1 MKLKPKLSLATLII
15 VAMILGI
22 LCGLTFG
29 ERCRDLSIIG
39 NVYITLLQMCVL
51 PYVVLSILYGI
62 GKLSFS
68 DAKMLALKG
77 GIMIFIFWSISI
89 LFVLL
94 LPLTFP
100 NWTAASFFSTS
111 IVALPPK
118 MDYLNL
124 YIPANPF
131 NAMANNL
138 VPAVTLFCICVGVAL
153 IGMKDKQVVIDSL
166 GILTGALGKV
176 TNTMVKLTP
185 IGTFAIV
192 ASAAGTMTIEEFGR
206 IQVYFITFIVASL
219 IMTFCIFPLLV
230 SAFTPFKYRDIL
242 SVSKDALL
250 TAFTTG
256 NLFILLPMIS
266 NNLKELLENYN
277 LNNDTRE
284 SMNDIIIPICYNFPN
299 AGKLL
304 ALLFVMFAAWF
315 DGVKI
320 GILQYPDFI
329 SSGLLSFFGSTNSA
343 MPFLLS
349 HFQIS
354 SDLFEIY
361 LVSGVINGKFATL
374 LAAIY
379 LLCFTLLTTAW
390 LTKMVKFNPK
400 KLFIN
405 ITIMVVVT
413 AVALIGTKI
422 TLKTLTKNNQ
432 DSKEVLASMVIKNKV
447 ESVVSKKYP
456 KKSAWEEILSK
467 HPGKNRLEM
476 IQERGVLKIGYNLN
490 TRPFTYFNAKGE
502 LVGFD
507 IAIAHKLAKDIKC
520 TLKFIP
526 MNYYDIKQGLNA
538 GVIDIA
544 MAGISKTLERIEK
557 LNFTEPY
564 MNINLAFVTHDYKLD
579 DYRQARD
586 IALIK
591 NIKIA
596 ILKGSAHRKFV
607 EKRIPQG
614 TFIDLENIE
623 DFFNGKVKADVLL
636 TSAEQGSAWAILY
649 PSYGVVVPRPNIH
662 TFGTAYAI
670 AKGDLEFNNFLNEWL
685 RMQKNNG
692 VIKQLYSYWILGQ
705 NIKPKEPRWNLW
717 DNVIHPPAKQ

>member
-15 VAMILGI
+15 IAMILGI
-22 LCGLTFG
+22 LCGLIFG

-51 PYVVLSILYGI
+51 PYVVLSILFGI
-62 GKLSFS
+62 GKLSFK

-77 GIMIFIFWSISI
+77 GIMTFIFWGVSI

-153 IGMKDKQVVIDSL
+153 IGMKDKQVVINSL

-219 IMTFCIFPLLV
+219 VMTFCIFPLLV

-266 NNLKELLENYN
+266 NNLKELLEKYN
-277 LNNDTRE
+277 LNNDERE

-400 KLFIN
+400 KLLIN
-405 ITIMVVVT
+405 ITVMFAVT

-422 TLKTLTKNNQ
+422 TLITLTKNNQ
-432 DSKEVLASMVIKNKV
+432 DSKEVLASMRIKDKV
-447 ESVVSKKYP
+447 KAIVEKKYP
-456 KKSAWEEILSK
+456 EKSAWEKIISK
-467 HPGKNRLEM
+467 TPGKNRLET
-476 IQERGVLKIGYNLN
+476 IKARGVLRVGYNLN
-490 TRPFTYFNAKGE
+490 ARPFAYFNAKGE
-502 LVGFD
+502 LVGLD
-507 IAIAHKLAKDIKC
+507 VAMAHKLAKDINC

-526 MNYYDIKQGLNA
+526 INYYDIKQGLNA

-544 MAGISKTLERIEK
+544 MAGITKTMPRIQK

-564 MNINLAFVTHDYKLD
+564 MKINLAFVASDYKLD
-579 DYRQARD
+579 NYRQARD
-586 IALIK
+586 IALMK
-591 NIKIA
+591 EVKVA
-596 ILKGSAHRKFV
+596 VLKGSAHRKFI
-607 EKRIPQG
+607 EERMPNGK
-614 TFIDLENIE
+614 FIDLEKIE
-623 DFFNGKVKADVLL
+623 DFFTAKVDADVLL

-662 TFGTAYAI
+662 TFGIAYAI
-670 AKGDLEFNNFLNEWL
+670 AKGDLEFNKFLNEWL
-685 RMQKNNG
+685 RMHKNNK
-692 VIKQLYSYWILGQ
+692 VIDQLYSYWILGL
-705 NIKPKEPRWNLW
+705 NIKPKKTRWNLW
-717 DNVIHPPAKQ
+717 DNVIKSENK